1 MTALPRMML
10 VVAVATIGMADTLA
24 AQPRKAAA
32 GSAGSGGQQAPRSR
46 EELEGRVREN
56 FAAEV
61 KKRLQLSDDQ
71 MTKVMAVN
79 RRLDPERRELFQ
91 QERAARVALRA
102 ELQAGDTGA
111 DQARVAE
118 VLDTLLRLQR
128 RRLDLVEREQR
139 ELSAFLTPVQR
150 ARYQA
155 FVDFIQR
162 RMDDMADGRGRGA
175 ARRGVGPGNPASAGV
190 PGRGGRR
197 SPPPIPPPSR

>member
-1 MTALPRMML
+1 MTSLPR
-10 VVAVATIGMADTLA
+10 VIFIVAVAAIGMADTLA
-24 AQPRKAAA
+24 AQPRKAAP
-32 GSAGSGGQQAPRSR
+32 GSAGAAGQQAPRTR
-46 EELEGRVREN
+46 EELENRVREN

-79 RRLDPERRELFQ
+79 RRLDAERRELFQ
-91 QERAARVALRA
+91 QERAARLALRA
-102 ELQAGDTGA
+102 ELQAGDSGA
-111 DQARVAE
+111 NQARVAE

-139 ELSAFLTPVQR
+139 ELAAFLTPVQR

-162 RMDDMADGRGRGA
+162 RTDDMAYGRGRGDG
-175 ARRGVGPGNPASAGV
+175 RRGGDADARPPARAG
-190 PGRGGRR
+190 GRGGQR
-197 SPPPIPPPSR
+197 PPTATPPAR